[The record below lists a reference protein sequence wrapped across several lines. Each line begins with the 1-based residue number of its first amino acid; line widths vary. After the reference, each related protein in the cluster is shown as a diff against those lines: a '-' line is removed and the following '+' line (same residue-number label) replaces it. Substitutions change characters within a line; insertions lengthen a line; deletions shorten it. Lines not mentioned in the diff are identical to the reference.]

1 MYIRIAG
8 VFNFEW
14 WVTGCVHN
22 TSVCIKQFMQISEF
36 QFCIFVSPK
45 AQVKPAFIYHDN
57 VCMSGKLANCFK
69 NCVILCTYNSRQCDK
84 MLIDLIKSAKTP
96 VSCLPM
102 ELWHS
107 LVTNVSFPQP
117 ENHFCATYDRINI
130 VYSFLWWF

>member
-45 AQVKPAFIYHDN
+45 AQVKPTQPRTSAFIYVWVASLRIVLKIVLYYVPTTVDN
-57 VCMSGKLANCFK
+57 
-69 NCVILCTYNSRQCDK
+69 
-84 MLIDLIKSAKTP
+84 
-96 VSCLPM
+96 
-102 ELWHS
+102 
-107 LVTNVSFPQP
+107 
-117 ENHFCATYDRINI
+117 ATKC
-130 VYSFLWWF
+130 